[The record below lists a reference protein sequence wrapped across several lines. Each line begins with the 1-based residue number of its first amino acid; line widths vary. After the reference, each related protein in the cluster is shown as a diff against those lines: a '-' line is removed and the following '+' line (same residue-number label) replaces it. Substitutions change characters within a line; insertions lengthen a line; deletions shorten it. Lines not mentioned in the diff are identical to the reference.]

1 MQSDASSSSTK
12 VGAASGGAAAKQL
25 FLLLVSCLKAAGQ
38 LIDDA
43 SSSSSSNVDSCG
55 AAGESTNRTDTLAAL
70 LAPAGVCSKT
80 WGAIKHVGGQQL
92 QLLLHSRC
100 LSQAARLALLSQQVT
115 AGWLQAQQEEEECSA
130 SEVRV
135 EEAVAG
141 VAGKQLTLMAQMLES
156 LVVECMKALTDTGLQ
171 LPGEPTA
178 AAAALSKLQRQG
190 KCLQEQLQLYAAQQ
204 AAPVTNEAHQPVT
217 GQGDGSSSSM
227 LCSMQAAGTQQLAS
241 QTCEARQPCSRQAG
255 SSGGSSSTQ
264 VAEHHQQQLHN
275 SEHAVQQQQQPQPFQ
290 GEQAEQLARD
300 VQQFGDAI
308 CLQLPVSFW
317 CCNPR
322 CSSVQQH
329 SELELVSGKGSRC
342 SGCAAARFCSRAC
355 QQQCWKGQHAPV
367 CKRIAAARK
376 GQTTAAVDESSSGAA
391 HVQQT

>member
-1 MQSDASSSSTK
+1 
-12 VGAASGGAAAKQL
+12 VGSASGGAAAKPL
-25 FLLLVSCLKAAGQ
+25 FSLLVSCLKAAGQ
-38 LIDDA
+38 LVDDIR
-43 SSSSSSNVDSCG
+43 SSSSSVDRCD

-70 LAPAGVCSKT
+70 LAPAGLCSKT
-80 WGAIKHVGGQQL
+80 WGAIKHVGGQQM

-100 LSQAARLALLSQQVT
+100 LSQVARLALLSQHVT
-115 AGWLQAQQEEEECSA
+115 AGWLQAQQEEDCNA
-130 SEVRV
+130 SGVGT

-141 VAGKQLTLMAQMLES
+141 VTGKQLTLMAQMLQS
-156 LVVECMKALTDTGLQ
+156 LVVECMKALSNADLQ
-171 LPGEPTA
+171 LPGEPQA
-178 AAAALSKLQRQG
+178 AAAALSKLLQQG
-190 KCLQEQLQLYAAQQ
+190 TPLQKQLQPYAAQS
-204 AAPVTNEAHQPVT
+204 AAPETHKDHQPAGT
-217 GQGDGSSSSM
+217 EAGGSSSS
-227 LCSMQAAGTQQLAS
+227 SMQAAGTQQLALP
-241 QTCEARQPCSRQAG
+241 QTTKGP
-255 SSGGSSSTQ
+255 SSGEAGGCGDSSSTQ

-317 CCNPR
+317 CCNPH

-342 SGCAAARFCSRAC
+342 SGCAAARFCSKAC

-376 GQTTAAVDESSSGAA
+376 GPTTAAVDKSDSGVAA
-391 HVQQT
+391 